1 MISKTSISVFS
12 LQYKLVMLF
21 SRVDRDALDY
31 DESCQSDH
39 PSLITPLL
47 ATNCICFIKSR
58 RVPLNLSL
66 AMPPRGGTRIW
77 LDGSPDSR
85 PTKRIRVQ
93 SPAARPSQNN
103 AMPAENPPLLTYAQ
117 TVELCDKLSPFAQ
130 AERYKE
136 WRGESND
143 HRINA
148 QMTIDTNAGNGSIH
162 DSYCR
167 VCHLAGRLERC
178 QTCNIS
184 FHTTC
189 MPRGWIRD
197 SSARWFCPIC
207 VQNEWH
213 ISPPK
218 DTPPSSPESG
228 TVRDPT
234 GLSLIASIECD
245 TYNPPLSSPRAES
258 PTSHVDEHTPRSSP
272 AQSERGLIPFN
283 QGLPVYKEEP
293 VLRQN
298 HQVMDT
304 FDRPQEPV
312 RGRGRHRKSR
322 SFALDDDVDASLGVI
337 YRKLESIPA
346 LKERIKGL
354 ESSNSHYR
362 SLSEMRGSN
371 NERASKVIQMQK
383 EVIARLKEKLESQRP
398 SDTTEQPKKS
408 STKPE
413 ETNAE
418 LKYLREQRNALQ
430 AELRA
435 SRDEARNATEMMN
448 K

>member
-1 MISKTSISVFS
+1 
-12 LQYKLVMLF
+12 MLF

-58 RVPLNLSL
+58 RVPSDLSL
-66 AMPPRGGTRIW
+66 AMPPRGGTRIR
-77 LDGSPDSR
+77 LESPDSR

-93 SPAARPSQNN
+93 SPAARPSQKN
-103 AMPAENPPLLTYAQ
+103 AMPAENPPLLTYPQ
-117 TVELCDKLSPFAQ
+117 TVELCDKLSSFAQ

-143 HRINA
+143 RRINA
-148 QMTIDTNAGNGSIH
+148 QMTIDTDAGNGSIH

-245 TYNPPLSSPRAES
+245 TYNPPLFSPRRES
-258 PTSHVDEHTPRSSP
+258 STPHVNEHSPRSSP

-283 QGLPVYKEEP
+283 QGSPVYKEEP
-293 VLRQN
+293 GLRQN

-304 FDRPQEPV
+304 FDQPQEPV

-322 SFALDDDVDASLGVI
+322 SSTLDDDVDASLGVI

-354 ESSNSHYR
+354 ESSNSYYR
-362 SLSEMRGSN
+362 TLSETCWSN
-371 NERASKVIQMQK
+371 SEMSYELIEMQN
-383 EVIARLKEKLESQRP
+383 EVIALLKGKLESQRP
-398 SDTTEQPKKS
+398 SDTTEKLKKA
-408 STKPE
+408 
-413 ETNAE
+413 NAE
-418 LKYLREQRNALQ
+418 LKDLREQRNALQ

-448 K
+448 EWKGKLAQLLNP